1 MKKMFNTLFL
11 KKTLPNLINTKR
23 IVVFLIFILS
33 FSAGFSQTRTISG
46 NVKDS
51 SGEPM
56 IGVTVLVKGTS
67 SGIVT
72 DINGNFTLAVPP
84 GTKTLVFSFVG
95 MQTQEVEITNQ
106 ININVS
112 LAEEAVGLEEVV
124 VVGYGSQK
132 KESMVGAIVHT
143 TNEELKR
150 TGGVVT
156 LSDALTGQLAGVTTI
171 KSTGM
176 PGANDP
182 QIIIRAV
189 GTWNNSS
196 PLILVDGIERSMS
209 DLDVNEVQ
217 SISVLKDASATA
229 VFGVKGAEGVILV
242 TTKRGKLGKPQ
253 ISFDF
258 NTTMKSISRV
268 PGKLDSYETLKLR
281 NQALEYELQTRSDQ
295 WSFFTPPDL
304 LAKYKKP
311 QLGTTHG
318 IPDAHIFPN
327 VDWPNEM
334 MNKFGYSYR
343 ANINI
348 TGGTDFAKYFGSL
361 SYTHDGDLMNSGM
374 ENSKLY
380 KSKYAYERL
389 NYRTNMDFNVTK
401 STIFTVN
408 ISGYVGTAIDNYI
421 QNNYGTE
428 SRQWAAFYGQSPMSM
443 VPRFPDGAWGYNPLF
458 GGDNVLSW
466 LNNKGVEKVT
476 RTQVST
482 DFSLKQK
489 LDFITEGLSAEASVS
504 YDSRFTTTGGVYDLK
519 WSTGLNE
526 YRRYY
531 DPRLLDISAGTPI
544 DNYIYGTTKD
554 QGLEDFDFVLQPA
567 YFVPE
572 NFGYSSAGL
581 DYWNMPYPLPYRRA
595 FYQFKLNYARNFGEH
610 DITGLALMNREQY
623 AEGSMFPRYR
633 EDWVG
638 RITYGYGGRYLFE
651 TNGAYNGSEK
661 FGQGYR
667 FGFFPSVA
675 LGWVASNESFLD
687 YDWLN
692 KLKIRYSIGKVGNDN
707 FAAPRWAYETN
718 WAIDDRANFGNPAN
732 SSSYYL
738 QYRQAVI
745 GNPNLNW
752 EASTKQNMGLEVAVL
767 KSRIAVNLDI
777 FTDHRTNIFMSAS
790 QRNIPNYFGDNP
802 VSANIGETKTK
813 GYELELKYQDMSKGN
828 LHYWFS
834 SAFTYAIDEVI
845 FQEDPALLPQ
855 YQKNAGHQ
863 IGQIRSQLTSGYLQ
877 NWDDVYSSVAY
888 ATNGNFKLP
897 GDYRMVDF
905 NGDGKLDSF
914 DSAPYGFPTRPQH
927 TYTFST
933 GLNYKGFSAMVQ
945 FYGVYNV
952 LRLVGNLNPFP
963 GSLKGLAFEEST
975 HFWTPDRMPDRD
987 YGPTK
992 GLRLMNTSP
1001 DGPQWLYD
1009 ASYFRLKTAELSY
1022 SISKGWIERLKISS
1036 IRIFVNG
1043 NNLLFWSKLPDDLE
1057 GRTSDGRPAYPNYKL
1072 INYGLNVNF

>member
-1 MKKMFNTLFL
+1 MFNALFL
-11 KKTLPNLINTKR
+11 KKTLPKLFNTKK
-23 IVVFLIFILS
+23 IAVFLICILS
-33 FSAGFSQTRTISG
+33 FSTAFSQTKTISG

-51 SGEPM
+51 SGEPLP
-56 IGVTVLVKGTS
+56 GVTVLVKGTNI
-67 SGIVT
+67 GIVT
-72 DINGNFTLAVPP
+72 DINGNFTLAVPVT
-84 GTKTLVFSFVG
+84 GQALVFSFVG
-95 MQTQEVEITNQ
+95 METREVQIGNQ
-106 ININVS
+106 ATLNVV
-112 LAEEAVGLEEVV
+112 LNDEAISLEEVV

-132 KESMVGAIVHT
+132 KESMVGAIVQT

-253 ISFDF
+253 LSFDF
-258 NTTMKSISRV
+258 NSSMKSISRV
-268 PGKLDSYETLKLR
+268 PEKLDSYETLKLR

-295 WSFFTPPDL
+295 WSFFTPPDV

-318 IPDAHIFPN
+318 IPDAQIFPN
-327 VDWPNEM
+327 VDWPSEM
-334 MNKFGYSYR
+334 LDKNAYSYR
-343 ANINI
+343 ANVNI

-361 SYTHDGDLMNSGM
+361 SYTYDGDLMKSGM
-374 ENSKLY
+374 ENYKLY
-380 KSKYAYERL
+380 KAKYAYQRL

-408 ISGYVGTAIDNYI
+408 LSGYVGTQYDNYI

-466 LNNKGVEKVT
+466 LNNKGLETVT

-489 LDFITEGLSAEASVS
+489 LDFITKGLSAEAAVS
-504 YDSRFTTTGGVYDLK
+504 YDSRFTTAGGVYDLK

-531 DPRLLDISAGTPI
+531 DPKLLDKGP
-544 DNYIYGTTKD
+544 DEPLLNYTYGTVKD

-572 NFGYSSAGL
+572 NFGYSSSGL
-581 DYWNMPYPLPYRRA
+581 DYWGLPYPLPYRRT
-595 FYQFKLNYARNFGEH
+595 FYQFKLNYARKFGKH
-610 DITGLALMNREQY
+610 DLTGLALVNREQY

-638 RITYGYGGRYLFE
+638 RITYDYDGRYLFE

-661 FGQGYR
+661 FGAGYR

-687 YDWLN
+687 YEWLN
-692 KLKIRYSIGKVGNDN
+692 KLKLRYSIGKVGNDN
-707 FAAPRWAYETN
+707 FSAPRWAYETN
-718 WAIDDRANFGNPAN
+718 WKIDDRVNFGYPSNT
-732 SSSYYL
+732 SSYYL
-738 QYRQAVI
+738 QYAMSVI

-752 EASTKQNMGLEVAVL
+752 EASTKQNLGFELAVF
-767 KSRIAVNLDI
+767 KNRVAVNLEI
-777 FTDHRTNIFMSAS
+777 FRDHRTNIFMSAS
-790 QRNIPNYFGDNP
+790 QRKIPNYFGDSP
-802 VSANIGETKTK
+802 VAANIGETKTN

-828 LHYWFS
+828 LHYWANG
-834 SAFTYAIDEVI
+834 AFTYAIDEVI
-845 FQEDPALLPQ
+845 YMEDPTLLSA
-855 YQKNAGHQ
+855 YQKAEGFQ
-863 IGQIRSQLTSGYLQ
+863 IGQVKSQITSGFLQ

-888 ATNGNFKLP
+888 STNDNFKLP

-914 DSAPYGFPTRPQH
+914 DNVPYGFPTRPQH
-927 TYTFST
+927 TYTFSS
-933 GLNYKGFSAMVQ
+933 GMSYKGISAMVQ

-952 LRLVGNLNPFP
+952 LRQVGGLTPFP
-963 GSLKGLAFEEST
+963 GSLKGLAFAEST
-975 HFWTPDRMPDRD
+975 HFWTPENMPDRD

-1001 DGPQWLYD
+1001 DGPMWLYD
-1009 ASYFRLKTAELSY
+1009 ASYFRLKTAEISY
-1022 SISKGWIERLKISS
+1022 TFSKGWIERLKLSS
-1036 IRIFVNG
+1036 IRMFVNG

-1072 INYGLNVNF
+1072 INYGVSINF